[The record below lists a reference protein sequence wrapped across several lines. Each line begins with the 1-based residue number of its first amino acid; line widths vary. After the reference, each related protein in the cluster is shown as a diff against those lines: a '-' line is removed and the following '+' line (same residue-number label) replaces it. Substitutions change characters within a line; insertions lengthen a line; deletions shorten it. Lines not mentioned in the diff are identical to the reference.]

1 VFSFRLTDDFVA
13 SYKDKKVP
21 WGYTDA
27 GGNSVGEITFMR
39 TYSRLRED
47 GSKESWVDVC
57 RRVIEGMYSIQKDHC
72 KTNRLPWNGQ
82 QAQSSAQE
90 AFDRLFN
97 LKWTPPGR
105 GLWMMG
111 TPFVMEH
118 RNSAALQNCAFVS
131 TADMTKLDP
140 SAPFVFLMEA
150 SMLGVGVGF
159 DTKGADKE
167 FQIYSP
173 SGEEAVI
180 VVADTREGWVEST
193 AILLNSYLRA
203 DQPIYTFDFLNSS
216 SWNPN
221 QNIWW
226 NRSWIRTS

>member
-203 DQPIYTFDFLNSS
+203 DQPIYIPLII
-216 SWNPN
+216 P
-221 QNIWW
+221 
-226 NRSWIRTS
+226 